1 MDDGGTEEKMRVL
14 QQNAERYYTYTMV
27 RVLDEVLVEDAKQ
40 NFARY
45 KQEGVLIGC
54 AFEDDAWKL
63 TDEVDSYRLDFSKI
77 QGPYR
82 FVIENKLELSAEDF
96 VFAVKVYC
104 MMLIGMRDL
113 DYIRVMLISL
123 RKVLR
128 GLTMQDR
135 PEAVLSALRDA
146 YLLPQREFWS
156 LLQTENEAV
165 CRIQQWMERYKP
177 KAEIAQQQRKLSP
190 MTSYFRFSEVM
201 ERFWTH
207 AGKQDKLDY
216 FPLWFWCI
224 FLSCCR
230 CARQRLS

>member
-45 KQEGVLIGC
+45 KQEGVLIG
-54 AFEDDAWKL
+54 
-63 TDEVDSYRLDFSKI
+63 
-77 QGPYR
+77 
-82 FVIENKLELSAEDF
+82 
-96 VFAVKVYC
+96 
-104 MMLIGMRDL
+104 MRDL

-128 GLTMQDR
+128 GLTIQDR

-177 KAEIAQQQRKLSP
+177 KAEIAQQQRELSP

-201 ERFWTH
+201 ERF
-207 AGKQDKLDY
+207 
-216 FPLWFWCI
+216 
-224 FLSCCR
+224 
-230 CARQRLS
+230 